1 MISRSTIDRI
11 FQAIL
16 IEDVVGEFV
25 HLKKS
30 GSSYRGLSPFVN
42 EKTPSFFVVPAKGIY
57 KDFSSGKG
65 GNAIDFLMQHEK
77 LTYPEALRW
86 LANRYN
92 IEIEEESQTEEQK
105 AEKSER
111 EQLSVVTDF
120 ANKYFQD
127 QMYNSEMGRA
137 IGLSYFE
144 SRGFREDTLKKFQLG
159 YCPDGWDKMSQAAL
173 SAGHSLTYLLKTGL
187 TREKDGSPYDFFRGR
202 VMFPIHN
209 VSGKVIAFGGRTL
222 KAEKDIAK
230 YFNSPESDLY
240 HKSNTL
246 YGLHLAKNA
255 MVKEDNCF
263 LVEGYT
269 DVIALHQAGVENVVA
284 SSGTSLTEGQIRLI
298 RRFTQNIT
306 ILYDGDKAGI
316 KASFR
321 GIDMILKEGLNVRVS
336 TFPDG
341 DDPDSYSRK
350 HSSEEIQLYVK
361 ENAKDFIRYKTALL
375 LEEVGNDP
383 IKKAGLIR
391 GIVDSIALIPDA
403 IKRSVFVQDCSQ
415 IMGIGESVLFLE
427 LNKSLQENLKKGPVK
442 PTSSED
448 GGVHPT
454 AEALAPT
461 PFDETTPRL
470 DSLNAEA
477 QERDFMRILLMYGEY
492 EMPIEIVNE
501 EGKREVIHLS
511 VADYL
516 IGNLEH
522 DFMTLQCEV
531 YSKMLKEYL
540 ELVKDNQMPSHHNF
554 TSHEE
559 ESVRSEAV
567 NVLTTRHQ
575 ISENWK
581 TKHGILTESE
591 EYVIGKAAKDCLFR
605 MKMRHVQIASK
616 AIESQLE
623 VESNE
628 DEIMILLAEK
638 KRLDEV
644 RKQLADNFGT
654 VVL

>member
-11 FQAIL
+11 FQATL

-77 LTYPEALRW
+77 LSYPEALRW

-321 GIDMILKEGLNVRVS
+321 GIDMILKEGLNVRVA

-361 ENAKDFIRYKTALL
+361 DNAKDFIRYKTALL

-403 IKRSVFVQDCSQ
+403 IKRSVFVQD
-415 IMGIGESVLFLE
+415 L
-427 LNKSLQENLKKGPVK
+427 SL
-442 PTSSED
+442 
-448 GGVHPT
+448 
-454 AEALAPT
+454 
-461 PFDETTPRL
+461 
-470 DSLNAEA
+470 
-477 QERDFMRILLMYGEY
+477 
-492 EMPIEIVNE
+492 
-501 EGKREVIHLS
+501 IH
-511 VADYL
+511 
-516 IGNLEH
+516 I
-522 DFMTLQCEV
+522 
-531 YSKMLKEYL
+531 
-540 ELVKDNQMPSHHNF
+540 
-554 TSHEE
+554 
-559 ESVRSEAV
+559 
-567 NVLTTRHQ
+567 
-575 ISENWK
+575 
-581 TKHGILTESE
+581 
-591 EYVIGKAAKDCLFR
+591 
-605 MKMRHVQIASK
+605 
-616 AIESQLE
+616 
-623 VESNE
+623 
-628 DEIMILLAEK
+628 
-638 KRLDEV
+638 
-644 RKQLADNFGT
+644 
-654 VVL
+654 

>member
-11 FQAIL
+11 FQATL

-111 EQLSVVTDF
+111 EQLSIVTDF

-306 ILYDGDKAGI
+306 I
-316 KASFR
+316 
-321 GIDMILKEGLNVRVS
+321 
-336 TFPDG
+336 
-341 DDPDSYSRK
+341 
-350 HSSEEIQLYVK
+350 
-361 ENAKDFIRYKTALL
+361 
-375 LEEVGNDP
+375 
-383 IKKAGLIR
+383 
-391 GIVDSIALIPDA
+391 
-403 IKRSVFVQDCSQ
+403 
-415 IMGIGESVLFLE
+415 
-427 LNKSLQENLKKGPVK
+427 
-442 PTSSED
+442 
-448 GGVHPT
+448 
-454 AEALAPT
+454 
-461 PFDETTPRL
+461 
-470 DSLNAEA
+470 
-477 QERDFMRILLMYGEY
+477 
-492 EMPIEIVNE
+492 
-501 EGKREVIHLS
+501 
-511 VADYL
+511 
-516 IGNLEH
+516 
-522 DFMTLQCEV
+522 
-531 YSKMLKEYL
+531 
-540 ELVKDNQMPSHHNF
+540 
-554 TSHEE
+554 
-559 ESVRSEAV
+559 
-567 NVLTTRHQ
+567 
-575 ISENWK
+575 
-581 TKHGILTESE
+581 
-591 EYVIGKAAKDCLFR
+591 
-605 MKMRHVQIASK
+605 
-616 AIESQLE
+616 
-623 VESNE
+623 
-628 DEIMILLAEK
+628 
-638 KRLDEV
+638 
-644 RKQLADNFGT
+644 
-654 VVL
+654 

>member
-111 EQLSVVTDF
+111 EQLSVVTDY

-144 SRGFREDTLKKFQLG
+144 ARGFREDTLKKFQLG
-159 YCPDGWDKMSQAAL
+159 YCPDGWDKMSQAAI

-321 GIDMILKEGLNVRVS
+321 GIDMILKEGMNVRVS
-336 TFPDG
+336 SFPDG

-361 ENAKDFIRYKTALL
+361 DNAKDFIRYKTALL

-427 LNKSLQENLKKGPVK
+427 LNKSLQENLMKGPGK
-442 PTSSED
+442 PASSEE
-448 GGVHPT
+448 GGVHT
-454 AEALAPT
+454 TVEAPS
-461 PFDETTPRL
+461 PFDETIPIP
-470 DSLNAEA
+470 DALNAEA
-477 QERDFMRILLMYGEY
+477 QERDFLRILLMYGEY

-522 DFMTLQCEV
+522 DFMTLQSEV

-559 ESVRSEAV
+559 ESVRSEAA

-605 MKMRHVQIASK
+605 MKMRHVQIAAK

-623 VESNE
+623 GESNE
-628 DEIMILLAEK
+628 DEVMILLAEK

>member
-1 MISRSTIDRI
+1 
-11 FQAIL
+11 
-16 IEDVVGEFV
+16 
-25 HLKKS
+25 
-30 GSSYRGLSPFVN
+30 
-42 EKTPSFFVVPAKGIY
+42 
-57 KDFSSGKG
+57 
-65 GNAIDFLMQHEK
+65 
-77 LTYPEALRW
+77 
-86 LANRYN
+86 
-92 IEIEEESQTEEQK
+92 
-105 AEKSER
+105 
-111 EQLSVVTDF
+111 
-120 ANKYFQD
+120 
-127 QMYNSEMGRA
+127 
-137 IGLSYFE
+137 
-144 SRGFREDTLKKFQLG
+144 
-159 YCPDGWDKMSQAAL
+159 
-173 SAGHSLTYLLKTGL
+173 
-187 TREKDGSPYDFFRGR
+187 
-202 VMFPIHN
+202 
-209 VSGKVIAFGGRTL
+209 
-222 KAEKDIAK
+222 
-230 YFNSPESDLY
+230 
-240 HKSNTL
+240 
-246 YGLHLAKNA
+246 
-255 MVKEDNCF
+255 
-263 LVEGYT
+263 
-269 DVIALHQAGVENVVA
+269 
-284 SSGTSLTEGQIRLI
+284 
-298 RRFTQNIT
+298 
-306 ILYDGDKAGI
+306 
-316 KASFR
+316 
-321 GIDMILKEGLNVRVS
+321 MILKEGLNVRVA

-361 ENAKDFIRYKTALL
+361 DNAKDFIRYKTALL

-442 PTSSED
+442 STSSED
-448 GGVHPT
+448 GGVHTTVEAPT
-454 AEALAPT
+454 PT
-461 PFDETTPRL
+461 PFDETVPVPDT
-470 DSLNAEA
+470 LNAEA

-623 VESNE
+623 NESNE
-628 DEIMILLAEK
+628 DEVMMLLAEK

>member
-1 MISRSTIDRI
+1 MISRTTIDRI
-11 FQAIL
+11 FQATL

-30 GSSYRGLSPFVN
+30 GSSYRGLSPIVN

-111 EQLSVVTDF
+111 EQLSVVTDY

-144 SRGFREDTLKKFQLG
+144 ARGFREDTLKKFQLG

-321 GIDMILKEGLNVRVS
+321 GIDMILKEGMNVRVS
-336 TFPDG
+336 SFPDG

-427 LNKSLQENLKKGPVK
+427 LNKSLQENLKKGPGK
-442 PTSSED
+442 PISSED
-448 GGVHPT
+448 GGVHT
-454 AEALAPT
+454 TVEAPVPT
-461 PFDETTPRL
+461 PFDETLPVADT
-470 DSLNAEA
+470 LNAEA
-477 QERDFMRILLMYGEY
+477 QERDFLRILLMYGEY

-522 DFMTLQCEV
+522 DFMTLQSEV

-605 MKMRHVQIASK
+605 MKMRHVQMAAK

-623 VESNE
+623 GESNE
-628 DEIMILLAEK
+628 DEVMILLAEK

>member
-111 EQLSVVTDF
+111 EQLSVVTDY

-321 GIDMILKEGLNVRVS
+321 GIDMILKEGMNVRVA

-350 HSSEEIQLYVK
+350 HSSEEIQLYVND
-361 ENAKDFIRYKTALL
+361 NAKDFIRYKTALL

-415 IMGIGESVLFLE
+415 IMGIGEPVLFLE
-427 LNKSLQENLKKGPVK
+427 LNKSLQENLKKGPGK
-442 PTSSED
+442 PVSSEE
-448 GGVHPT
+448 GGVHT
-454 AEALAPT
+454 TVEAPT
-461 PFDETTPRL
+461 PFDETIPIP
-470 DSLNAEA
+470 DALNAEA
-477 QERDFMRILLMYGEY
+477 QERDFLRILLMYGEY

-522 DFMTLQCEV
+522 DFMTLQSEV

-540 ELVKDNQMPSHHNF
+540 ELVEDNQMPSHHNF

-605 MKMRHVQIASK
+605 MKMRHVQIAAR

-623 VESNE
+623 GESNE
-628 DEIMILLAEK
+628 DEVMILLAEK

>member
-11 FQAIL
+11 FQATL

-321 GIDMILKEGLNVRVS
+321 GIDMILKEGLNVRVA

-361 ENAKDFIRYKTALL
+361 DNAKDFIRYKTALL

-442 PTSSED
+442 STSSED
-448 GGVHPT
+448 GGVHTTVEAPT
-454 AEALAPT
+454 PT
-461 PFDETTPRL
+461 PFDETVPVPDT
-470 DSLNAEA
+470 LNAEA

-623 VESNE
+623 NESNE
-628 DEIMILLAEK
+628 
-638 KRLDEV
+638 DEV

>member
-111 EQLSVVTDF
+111 EQLSVVADY

-144 SRGFREDTLKKFQLG
+144 ARGFREDTLKKFQLG
-159 YCPDGWDKMSQAAL
+159 YCPDGWDKMSQAAI

-321 GIDMILKEGLNVRVS
+321 GIDMILKEGMNVRVS
-336 TFPDG
+336 SFPDG

-361 ENAKDFIRYKTALL
+361 DNAKDFIRYKTALL

-427 LNKSLQENLKKGPVK
+427 LNKSLQENLKKGPGK
-442 PTSSED
+442 PASSEE
-448 GGVHPT
+448 GGVHT
-454 AEALAPT
+454 TVEAPS
-461 PFDETTPRL
+461 PFDETIPIP
-470 DSLNAEA
+470 DALNAEA
-477 QERDFMRILLMYGEY
+477 QERDFLRILLMYGEY

-522 DFMTLQCEV
+522 DFMTLQSEV

-605 MKMRHVQIASK
+605 MKMRHVQIAAK

-623 VESNE
+623 GESNE
-628 DEIMILLAEK
+628 DEVMILLAEK

>member
-111 EQLSVVTDF
+111 EQLSVVTDY

-321 GIDMILKEGLNVRVS
+321 GIDMILKEGMNVRVA

-350 HSSEEIQLYVK
+350 HSSEEIQLYVND
-361 ENAKDFIRYKTALL
+361 NAKDFIRYKTALL

-415 IMGIGESVLFLE
+415 IMGIGEPVLFLE
-427 LNKSLQENLKKGPVK
+427 LNKSLQENLKKGPGK
-442 PTSSED
+442 PVSSEE
-448 GGVHPT
+448 GGVHT
-454 AEALAPT
+454 TVEAPT
-461 PFDETTPRL
+461 PFDETIPIP
-470 DSLNAEA
+470 DALNAEA
-477 QERDFMRILLMYGEY
+477 QERDFLRILLMYGEY

-522 DFMTLQCEV
+522 DFMTLQSEV

-559 ESVRSEAV
+559 ESVRSEAA

-605 MKMRHVQIASK
+605 MKMRHVQIAAR

-623 VESNE
+623 GESNE
-628 DEIMILLAEK
+628 DEVMILLAEK

>member
-1 MISRSTIDRI
+1 MISRTTIDRI
-11 FQAIL
+11 FQATL

-187 TREKDGSPYDFFRGR
+187 TREKDGSLYDFFRGR

-361 ENAKDFIRYKTALL
+361 DNAKDFIRYKTALL

-442 PTSSED
+442 STSSED
-448 GGVHPT
+448 GGVHTTVEAPT
-454 AEALAPT
+454 PT
-461 PFDETTPRL
+461 PFDETIPVPDT
-470 DSLNAEA
+470 LNAEA

-616 AIESQLE
+616 SIESQLE
-623 VESNE
+623 NESNE
-628 DEIMILLAEK
+628 DEIMMLLAEK